1 MFLILKNNLL
11 KRAVFT
17 ALICFSTVHA
27 DSLVDALLEKQDY
40 KTLGNYIQKATV
52 IDHESELPNNP
63 SNNDL
68 VIIDNEYDV
77 KIMYEYNDGEW
88 NEKGGEH
95 IAQILNGGEK
105 TTFHHLFNFKLE
117 KEDFN
122 EYTSDK
128 TNIHIE
134 ILKSSYKQDELNR
147 TIKEFI
153 TAKGLNSSDIIN
165 IQIQNITPTMCDIII
180 SYKY

>member
-1 MFLILKNNLL
+1 MFLISKNKTLL
-11 KRAVFT
+11 RAVFT
-17 ALICFSTVHA
+17 ALLCYTTVHA
-27 DSLVDALLEKQDY
+27 SSLIDALLEKQDY

-52 IDHESELPNNP
+52 INHESELPDNA

-88 NEKGGEH
+88 TEKGGEQ

-105 TTFHHLFNFKLE
+105 TTYHHLFNFKLE

-128 TNIHIE
+128 SHFHLE

-153 TAKGLNSSDIIN
+153 TAKGLKTSDIIN
-165 IQIQNITPTMCDIII
+165 IQIQNITQKDCDIII